1 MADQSAIVTGG
12 GSGIGLATVEHLLR
26 AGWHVIAADRDEHAL
41 NDLASALPGT
51 ELTTAVVDITD
62 PADVADLAS
71 LSTSGVAPLRALVN
85 SAGIG
90 AVVPLQETTAE
101 LMRRMYEVNVIGA
114 LAITQAVAP
123 ILTTNGGGSIVHL
136 ASVSGI
142 RGNFGRAAYG
152 ASKGAMITLTKI
164 MAVELA
170 DEGIRVNAIAPGPI
184 ETALTKNSHS
194 AETREAWESSVL
206 LGRYGTTDEV
216 ASVAAFLIDDQRS
229 SFITGQIFAVDGG
242 FTAAGVRA

>member
-1 MADQSAIVTGG
+1 MAQRSAIVTGA
-12 GSGIGLATVEHLLR
+12 GSGIGLATVERLLSE
-26 AGWHVIAADRDEHAL
+26 GWHVVAGDRDEQSL
-41 NDLASALPGT
+41 KNLASAHPGT
-51 ELTTAVVDITD
+51 ELTTAVVDITN
-62 PADVADLAS
+62 PADVADLATVC
-71 LSTSGVAPLRALVN
+71 TSGVPPLEALVN

-90 AVVPLQETTAE
+90 AVVPLQETTAD
-101 LMRRMYEVNVIGA
+101 LMRQMYEVNVIGA

-123 ILTTNGGGSIVHL
+123 ILTDNGGGSIVHL

-142 RGNFGRAAYG
+142 QGNFGRAAYG

-170 DEGIRVNAIAPGPI
+170 GEGIRVNAIAPGPI
-184 ETALTKNSHS
+184 ETALTRNSHS
-194 AETREAWESSVL
+194 PATREAWESAVL

-216 ASVAAFLIDDQRS
+216 ASAASFLADGKRS

>member
-1 MADQSAIVTGG
+1 MAHQTAIITGG

-26 AGWHVIAADRDEHAL
+26 EGWHVIAADRDEQAL
-41 NDLASALPGT
+41 NELTSALPGT
-51 ELTTAVVDITD
+51 ELTTAVVDVTD
-62 PADVADLAS
+62 PASVADLAS
-71 LSTSGVAPLRALVN
+71 SATSGVPPLKALVN

-101 LMRRMYEVNVIGA
+101 LMRHMYEVNVIGA

-123 ILTTNGGGSIVHL
+123 ILSANGGGSIVHL

-164 MAVELA
+164 MAVELSG
-170 DEGIRVNAIAPGPI
+170 EGIRVNAIAPGPI

-216 ASVAAFLIDDQRS
+216 ASAAAFLVDDRRS
-229 SFITGQIFAVDGG
+229 SFITGQILAVDGG
-242 FTAAGVRA
+242 FTATGVRA

>member
-1 MADQSAIVTGG
+1 MAEKSAIVTGG

-26 AGWHVIAADRDEHAL
+26 EGWHVIAADRDEHAL
-41 NDLASALPGT
+41 NELTSALPGT
-51 ELTTAVVDITD
+51 DLTTAAVDITD

-71 LSTSGVAPLRALVN
+71 LSASGVSPVTALVN

-90 AVVPLQETTAE
+90 TVVPLQETTAE

-123 ILTTNGGGSIVHL
+123 ILAKNGGGSIVHL

-142 RGNFGRAAYG
+142 HGNFGRAAYG
-152 ASKGAMITLTKI
+152 ASKGAMITLTKV

-170 DEGIRVNAIAPGPI
+170 GEGIRVNAIAPGPI
-184 ETALTKNSHS
+184 ETALTRNSHS
-194 AETREAWESSVL
+194 AETREAWEGSVL
-206 LGRYGTTDEV
+206 LGRYGTPEEV
-216 ASVAAFLIDDQRS
+216 ASAAAFLVDGKRS
-229 SFITGQIFAVDGG
+229 SFITGQILAVDGG